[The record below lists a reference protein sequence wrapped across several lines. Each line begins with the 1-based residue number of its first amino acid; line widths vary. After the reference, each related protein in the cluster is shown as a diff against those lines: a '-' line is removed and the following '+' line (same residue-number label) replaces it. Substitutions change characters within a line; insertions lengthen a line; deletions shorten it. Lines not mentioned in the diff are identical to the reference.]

1 MTRSAITRTLALWR
15 SLARQFRRDETGAW
29 FLWLLLGLALN
40 IAAYLLMPKPKTAK
54 PEAAKDMD
62 NPTAEAGR
70 PIPVVFGTITVK
82 GLNVLDFR
90 DKNKET
96 YKVRV

>member
-1 MTRSAITRTLALWR
+1 MRRRIGIGRE
-15 SLARQFRRDETGAW
+15 LAREFAKDEVGAW
-29 FLWLLLGLALN
+29 FIWLLVGLALN
-40 IAAYLLMPKPKTAK
+40 ILAYLLMPRPKTAK

-70 PIPVVFGTITVK
+70 PLPVVFGTITVK

-90 DKNKET
+90 DKNKHT
-96 YKVRV
+96 YKVRA

>member
-1 MTRSAITRTLALWR
+1 MTRRKIIRTIARWR
-15 SLARQFRRDETGAW
+15 SLAHQFWRDEAGAW
-29 FLWLLLGLALN
+29 FLWLLVGLALN
-40 IAAYLLMPKPKTAK
+40 IVAYLLMPKPKTAK

-70 PIPVVFGTITVK
+70 PIPVVMGTITVK

-90 DKNKET
+90 DKNKNT